1 MNFEKFLRT
10 PFLQNTSRNY
20 FCLYIVCQ
28 SFTYLQKSGY
38 KTIYYT
44 LGLRQ
49 GDILS
54 IIFFFLLINDLPSV
68 LINDLPSV
76 LDTKTNNE
84 NPMLNTTNVN
94 SLVFADD
101 FAIFSQS
108 QKKQQQK
115 IDTLD
120 KYCRNWSLEGNIKKN

>member
-1 MNFEKFLRT
+1 M
-10 PFLQNTSRNY
+10 PS
-20 FCLYIVCQ
+20 V
-28 SFTYLQKSGY
+28 
-38 KTIYYT
+38 
-44 LGLRQ
+44 
-49 GDILS
+49 
-54 IIFFFLLINDLPSV
+54 LINDLPSV

-84 NPMLNTTNVN
+84 HPVLNTTNVN

-108 QKKQQQK
+108 QQKQQQK

>member
-1 MNFEKFLRT
+1 M
-10 PFLQNTSRNY
+10 
-20 FCLYIVCQ
+20 
-28 SFTYLQKSGY
+28 
-38 KTIYYT
+38 
-44 LGLRQ
+44 
-49 GDILS
+49 
-54 IIFFFLLINDLPSV
+54 PSV
-68 LINDLPSV
+68 LINNLPSV

-108 QKKQQQK
+108 QQKQQQK
-115 IDTLD
+115 IAKLD